1 MLKKKIK
8 FHTNHIHAHIERAWS
23 RSYCGFVSLL
33 YMFLQT
39 VTTIWEKHLA
49 TSYNLSKP
57 VSWHGTLRS
66 VNQVFAHSELQQELE
81 TQFTS
86 WRIGAI
92 VRPLNS
98 CIMLDMV
105 RVKDPSFELGR
116 DMGPCSM
123 DLNGKIYSQQFVGLR
138 ICGEREREREKF
150 GENLEGCWIL
160 DPTMKEDMKGER
172 KKKKRHRMRSSS
184 PLWIFQMRLC
194 EPEVVKLRPT

>member
-1 MLKKKIK
+1 MIRRQADRQTWVPGPPQKLPQKSWVQSWSSYCCCFVTRVWKSLLLATLLMSLMMWVCRLLWWWTPWHILHRLIMLKKKIK

-39 VTTIWEKHLA
+39 VTIIWEKHLA

-66 VNQVFAHSELQQELE
+66 VNQVFAHSKLQQELE

-86 WRIGAI
+86 WRIGAT
-92 VRPLNS
+92 VRALNS
-98 CIMLDMV
+98 CIMLDMI

-116 DMGPCSM
+116 EHGS
-123 DLNGKIYSQQFVGLR
+123 LQHGS
-138 ICGEREREREKF
+138 
-150 GENLEGCWIL
+150 
-160 DPTMKEDMKGER
+160 
-172 KKKKRHRMRSSS
+172 
-184 PLWIFQMRLC
+184 
-194 EPEVVKLRPT
+194 